1 MEWLQFVRTEKR
13 RGEGSVQ
20 LAWHSFLFSR
30 ANKFSELCHGAS
42 EKREKFSAALQGG
55 GLLAGCPRG
64 PASSAGVNYAE
75 VGRFV
80 NG

>member
-1 MEWLQFVRTEKR
+1 MKTFASML
-13 RGEGSVQ
+13 GSTPA
-20 LAWHSFLFSR
+20 LTTR
-30 ANKFSELCHGAS
+30 ASSAKQFSELCHGAS

-55 GLLAGCPRG
+55 GLLAGCPGG